1 VAGLEA
7 MLALRELAGDLVDIE
22 LLAPEPAF
30 WYKPLA
36 VAEPFDAGQ
45 VHHFELAGI
54 AEVADATFTLGQLAS
69 VDDDSRIARTS
80 HGAEIRYDALV
91 VACGVLSQP
100 AIAGALT
107 FRGPADSDA
116 FRHLLEDAE
125 NGRVRS
131 IAFAIPDTAAWPL
144 PLYELALLTARRL
157 ERGPNDVALTLVTPE
172 PAPLSLFGE
181 AATEALRTLLR
192 ESGIKLLAGS
202 RPVHY
207 ESGRLELI
215 PEATLLAERV
225 VALPRL
231 EGPRILGI
239 PQDADGFI
247 ATDLSGRVNGLAHVY
262 AAGDITQFRIK
273 QGGIATQQADAVAEA
288 IAAEAGAA
296 VQPHRFRPVLR
307 GLLLTGD
314 TPRYLRRDPL
324 GGRDEAS
331 AVAVDALWWPPAKIV
346 GRLPRSLPRPLRPA
360 RPEAPIGLTGRG
372 RETGPIPCVGGVIPV
387 DGADL
392 GQQTSLDSLAQPCGS
407 APTRP
412 PKPPWTERSRAHRR
426 LRRQP

>member
-1 VAGLEA
+1 MANTSLPRSYGGLRVLIAGGGVAGLETL
-7 MLALRELAGDLVDIE
+7 LALRELAGDLVDIE

-36 VAEPFDAGQ
+36 VAEPFGAGQ
-45 VHHFELAGI
+45 ARHFELAGI
-54 AEVADATFTLGQLAS
+54 AEAAEATFTLGQLTS
-69 VDDDSRIARTS
+69 VDDDARIARTS

-91 VACGVLSQP
+91 VACGVLSRP

-116 FRHLLEDAE
+116 FRRLLDDAE
-125 NGRVRS
+125 TGGIRS
-131 IAFAIPDTAAWPL
+131 IAFALPDASAWPL

-157 ERGPNDVALTLVTPE
+157 EHGANDVALTLVTPE

-181 AATEALRTLLR
+181 AASEAVRALLR
-192 ESGIKLLAGS
+192 EHEIKLLAGS
-202 RPVHY
+202 RPVRY
-207 ESGRLELI
+207 ESGRLELV

-231 EGPRILGI
+231 EGTRILGI

-247 ATDLSGRVNGLAHVY
+247 ATDLSGRVHGLAHVY

-288 IAAEAGAA
+288 IAAQAGAS

-324 GGRDEAS
+324 DNRDETS
-331 AVAVDALWWPPAKIV
+331 TVAGDALWWPPSKIA
-346 GRLPRSLPRPLRPA
+346 GRYLAPFLARYAELELKLPL
-360 RPEAPIGLTGRG
+360 
-372 RETGPIPCVGGVIPV
+372 
-387 DGADL
+387 
-392 GQQTSLDSLAQPCGS
+392 
-407 APTRP
+407 
-412 PKPPWTERSRAHRR
+412 
-426 LRRQP
+426 

>member
-1 VAGLEA
+1 MSETSLPRSYGGLRVLIAGGGVAGLEA

-157 ERGPNDVALTLVTPE
+157 ERGPNDVALTPCHPGARPALALWRGSNRGTPHA
-172 PAPLSLFGE
+172 APRKRNQAPRRLPSGSL
-181 AATEALRTLLR
+181 
-192 ESGIKLLAGS
+192 
-202 RPVHY
+202 
-207 ESGRLELI
+207 
-215 PEATLLAERV
+215 RV
-225 VALPRL
+225 
-231 EGPRILGI
+231 G
-239 PQDADGFI
+239 
-247 ATDLSGRVNGLAHVY
+247 
-262 AAGDITQFRIK
+262 K
-273 QGGIATQQADAVAEA
+273 
-288 IAAEAGAA
+288 AGAD
-296 VQPHRFRPVLR
+296 PR
-307 GLLLTGD
+307 GD
-314 TPRYLRRDPL
+314 PSRRA
-324 GGRDEAS
+324 GGRA
-331 AVAVDALWWPPAKIV
+331 PA
-346 GRLPRSLPRPLRPA
+346 A
-360 RPEAPIGLTGRG
+360 
-372 RETGPIPCVGGVIPV
+372 
-387 DGADL
+387 
-392 GQQTSLDSLAQPCGS
+392 
-407 APTRP
+407 
-412 PKPPWTERSRAHRR
+412 
-426 LRRQP
+426 

>member
-1 VAGLEA
+1 MTKTSLPRTYGGLRVLIAGGGVAGLEA

-45 VHHFELAGI
+45 ARHFELAGI
-54 AEVADATFTLGQLAS
+54 AEAADAAFTLGQLAS
-69 VDDDSRIARTS
+69 VDDEARIARTGR
-80 HGAEIRYDALV
+80 GAEISYDVLV
-91 VACGVLSQP
+91 VACGVLSRP

-116 FRHLLEDAE
+116 FRRLLVEAE
-125 NGRVRS
+125 SGDVHS
-131 IAFAIPDTAAWPL
+131 IAFAFPDTAAWPL

-157 ERGPNDVALTLVTPE
+157 EHAANDDVTLTVVTPE
-172 PAPLSLFGE
+172 RAPLALFGE
-181 AATEALRTLLR
+181 AATEAVRALLR
-192 ESGIKLLAGS
+192 EHRIKLLTGS
-202 RPVHY
+202 RPVRY
-207 ESGRLELI
+207 EAGRLELV
-215 PEATLLAERV
+215 PAASLPADRV

-231 EGPRILGI
+231 EGTRILGI

-247 ATDLSGRVNGLAHVY
+247 ATDLSGRVNGLAHTY
-262 AAGDITQFRIK
+262 AAGDITQFRVK

-288 IAAEAGAA
+288 IAAQAGAA

-324 GGRDEAS
+324 GDCDETS
-331 AVAVDALWWPPAKIV
+331 TVADDALWWPPSKIA
-346 GRLPRSLPRPLRPA
+346 GRYLAPFLARYAELGVKPL
-360 RPEAPIGLTGRG
+360 
-372 RETGPIPCVGGVIPV
+372 
-387 DGADL
+387 
-392 GQQTSLDSLAQPCGS
+392 
-407 APTRP
+407 
-412 PKPPWTERSRAHRR
+412 
-426 LRRQP
+426 

>member
-1 VAGLEA
+1 MAKTSLPRSYGGLRVLIAGGGVAGLEA

-36 VAEPFDAGQ
+36 VAEPFDAGRAR
-45 VHHFELAGI
+45 HFELAGI
-54 AEVADATFTLGQLAS
+54 AEAADATFTLGQLAS
-69 VDDDSRIARTS
+69 VDDEARIARTG

-91 VACGVLSQP
+91 VACGVLSRP
-100 AIAGALT
+100 ALAGALT

-116 FRHLLEDAE
+116 FRRLLDDAE
-125 NGRVRS
+125 SGSIRS
-131 IAFAIPDTAAWPL
+131 IAFALPDTSAWPL
-144 PLYELALLTARRL
+144 PLYELALLTARHL
-157 ERGPNDVALTLVTPE
+157 EHGANDLALTLVTPE

-181 AATEALRTLLR
+181 AATEAVRALLR

-207 ESGRLELI
+207 ESGRLELV
-215 PEATLLAERV
+215 PAATLLAERV

-231 EGPRILGI
+231 EGTRILGI
-239 PQDADGFI
+239 PQDEDGFI
-247 ATDLSGRVNGLAHVY
+247 ATDLSGRVDGLAHVY

-288 IAAEAGAA
+288 IAAQAGAG

-324 GGRDEAS
+324 GDPDEWS
-331 AVAVDALWWPPAKIV
+331 AVAGDALWWPPAKIA
-346 GRLPRSLPRPLRPA
+346 GRYLAPFLARYAELELKPL
-360 RPEAPIGLTGRG
+360 
-372 RETGPIPCVGGVIPV
+372 
-387 DGADL
+387 
-392 GQQTSLDSLAQPCGS
+392 
-407 APTRP
+407 
-412 PKPPWTERSRAHRR
+412 
-426 LRRQP
+426 

>member
-1 VAGLEA
+1 MANTSLPRSYGGLRVLIAGGGVAGLETL
-7 MLALRELAGDLVDIE
+7 LALRELAGDLVDIE

-36 VAEPFDAGQ
+36 VAEPFGAGQ
-45 VHHFELAGI
+45 ARHFELAGI
-54 AEVADATFTLGQLAS
+54 AEAAEATFTLGQLTS
-69 VDDDSRIARTS
+69 VDDDARIARTS

-91 VACGVLSQP
+91 VACGVLSRP

-116 FRHLLEDAE
+116 FRRLLDDAE
-125 NGRVRS
+125 TGGIRS
-131 IAFAIPDTAAWPL
+131 IAFALPDASAWPL

-157 ERGPNDVALTLVTPE
+157 EHGANDVALTLVTPE

-181 AATEALRTLLR
+181 AAGEAVRALLR
-192 ESGIKLLAGS
+192 EHEIKLLAGS
-202 RPVHY
+202 RPVRY
-207 ESGRLELI
+207 ESGRLELV

-231 EGPRILGI
+231 EGTRILGI
-239 PQDADGFI
+239 PPDADGFI
-247 ATDLSGRVNGLAHVY
+247 ATDLSGRIHGLAHVF

-288 IAAEAGAA
+288 IAAQAGAS

-324 GGRDEAS
+324 DDRDETS
-331 AVAVDALWWPPAKIV
+331 TVAGDALWWPPSKIA
-346 GRLPRSLPRPLRPA
+346 GRYLAPFLARYAELELKLSL
-360 RPEAPIGLTGRG
+360 
-372 RETGPIPCVGGVIPV
+372 
-387 DGADL
+387 
-392 GQQTSLDSLAQPCGS
+392 
-407 APTRP
+407 
-412 PKPPWTERSRAHRR
+412 
-426 LRRQP
+426 

>member
-1 VAGLEA
+1 MANTSLPRSYGGLRVLIAGGGVAGLETL
-7 MLALRELAGDLVDIE
+7 LALRELAGDLVDIE

-36 VAEPFDAGQ
+36 VAEPFGAGQ
-45 VHHFELAGI
+45 ARHFELAGI
-54 AEVADATFTLGQLAS
+54 AEAAEATFTLGQLTS
-69 VDDDSRIARTS
+69 VDDDARIARTS

-91 VACGVLSQP
+91 VACGVLSRP

-116 FRHLLEDAE
+116 FRRLLDDAE
-125 NGRVRS
+125 TGGIRS
-131 IAFAIPDTAAWPL
+131 IAFALPDASAWPL

-157 ERGPNDVALTLVTPE
+157 EHGANDVALTLVTPE

-181 AATEALRTLLR
+181 AASEAVRALLR
-192 ESGIKLLAGS
+192 EHEIKLLAGS
-202 RPVHY
+202 RPVRY
-207 ESGRLELI
+207 ESGRLELV

-231 EGPRILGI
+231 EGTRILGI

-247 ATDLSGRVNGLAHVY
+247 ATDLSGRVHGLAHVY

-288 IAAEAGAA
+288 IAAQAGAS

-324 GGRDEAS
+324 DDRDETS
-331 AVAVDALWWPPAKIV
+331 TVAGDALWWPPSKIA
-346 GRLPRSLPRPLRPA
+346 GRYLAPFLARYAELELKLPL
-360 RPEAPIGLTGRG
+360 
-372 RETGPIPCVGGVIPV
+372 
-387 DGADL
+387 
-392 GQQTSLDSLAQPCGS
+392 
-407 APTRP
+407 
-412 PKPPWTERSRAHRR
+412 
-426 LRRQP
+426 